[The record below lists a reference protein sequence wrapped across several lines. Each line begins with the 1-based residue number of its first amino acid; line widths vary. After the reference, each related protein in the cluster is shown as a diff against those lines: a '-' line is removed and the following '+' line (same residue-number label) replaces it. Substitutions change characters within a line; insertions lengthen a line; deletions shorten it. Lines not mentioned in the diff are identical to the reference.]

1 MQGHSKFPVGL
12 GATRIICRCRGH
24 TVKITSGLNR
34 QDRWP
39 ESGSLDE
46 VAPIRRFSGD
56 YRPLVSDGHPHNPD
70 YPSKSYSRQRITGPS
85 TWGTRR
91 TKTSLYASLS
101 ICLSRWIMA
110 MLGNLSRSLA
120 SELNRMKQAGCVA

>member
-12 GATRIICRCRGH
+12 GATRIICRCRSH

-39 ESGSLDE
+39 ESGSWGE
-46 VAPIRRFSGD
+46 IAPTRRFYGD

-70 YPSKSYSRQRITGPS
+70 YPSKSYSRQRITGPCV
-85 TWGTRR
+85 WGTHR
-91 TKTSLYASLS
+91 TKHPLYASLS
-101 ICLSRWIMA
+101 ICRYRWIMV
-110 MLGNLSRSLA
+110 MLGNLTHSLDPA
-120 SELNRMKQAGCVA
+120 LNRLKQVGCVA

>member
-1 MQGHSKFPVGL
+1 MQGHSKFAVGL
-12 GATRIICRCRGH
+12 GATRIICRCRSH

-70 YPSKSYSRQRITGPS
+70 YPSKQYSRQRIRGS
-85 TWGTRR
+85 SVWGTQR
-91 TKTSLYASLS
+91 TKLPLYALLS
-101 ICLSRWIMA
+101 ICLSRWIMG
-110 MLGNLSRSLA
+110 MLGNLTYSLDPA
-120 SELNRMKQAGCVA
+120 LYRLKQVGCVA